1 MKPAKKNRYLQGLLF
16 FLVTCLITTFSAIN
30 YANDTPKVMIDLV
43 EPIFESQ
50 CSDESST
57 GYLDLDGRLNVS
69 VWNIYKQK
77 KRNWRRVLNNLSHSS
92 QLVLLQEA
100 GLSEEMVHFIA
111 SRSLNVAMARAFKLF
126 GTSLGV
132 MNLSDAGAINAC
144 AFHATEPLIR
154 FAKSALVTHYPLS
167 NGESLLVVNLHG
179 INFDWKLTRYT
190 EQFEALSLEL
200 SGHSGPI
207 ILAGDFNTW
216 RKDRFELIAE
226 FARRFDLSE
235 AEYHLDERQ
244 RFFGLAL
251 DHLFYRGLDF
261 HHAESRVTDAS
272 DHNPII
278 AHFTLRTAQQHSE
291 WAK

>member
-1 MKPAKKNRYLQGLLF
+1 MKFVSRTRWLLA
-16 FLVTCLITTFSAIN
+16 LVCFITFSFVLIFSGIN
-30 YANDTPKVMIDLV
+30 QANGTPKVMVNLV
-43 EPIFESQ
+43 EPMFQTQ
-50 CSDESST
+50 CAHPLSS
-57 GYLDLDGRLNVS
+57 GHLDLDGRLNVS

-77 KRNWRRVLNNLSHSS
+77 RKNWKHVLKRLSHSS

-100 GLSEEMVHFIA
+100 GLTTEMVDFIN
-111 SRSLNVAMARAFKLF
+111 SHSLNVAMTKAFKLF

-132 MNLSDAGAINAC
+132 MNLSASPASSAC

-154 FAKSALVTHYPLS
+154 FAKSALITHYPLS
-167 NGESLLVVNLHG
+167 NGETLLVVNLHG
-179 INFDWKLTRYT
+179 INFDWQLARYT

-200 SGHSGPI
+200 GGHSGPI

-216 RKDRFELIAE
+216 RNDRLKLIYD
-226 FARRFDLSE
+226 FAKRFGLSE

-261 HHAESRVTDAS
+261 HHAESKVTDAS

-278 AHFTLRTAQQHSE
+278 AHFTLKS
-291 WAK
+291 

>member
-1 MKPAKKNRYLQGLLF
+1 MKFFSKNRWLPAVVCFIAISFVL
-16 FLVTCLITTFSAIN
+16 TFSGIN
-30 YANDTPKVMIDLV
+30 HANGTPKVMINLV
-43 EPIFESQ
+43 EPIFQTQ
-50 CSDESST
+50 CAHPSPS
-57 GYLDLDGRLNVS
+57 GHLDLDGRLNVS

-77 KRNWRRVLNNLSHSS
+77 RKNWKPVLKRLTHSS

-100 GLSEEMVHFIA
+100 GLTTEMVDFIN
-111 SRSLNVAMARAFKLF
+111 SHSLNVAMAKAFKLF

-132 MNLSDAGAINAC
+132 MNLSVSEASSAC

-167 NGESLLVVNLHG
+167 NGETLLVVNLHG

-200 SGHSGPI
+200 GGHHGPI

-216 RKDRFELIAE
+216 RKDRLKLISE
-226 FARRFDLSE
+226 FAKRFGLSE

-261 HHAESRVTDAS
+261 HHAESKVTDAS

-278 AHFTLRTAQQHSE
+278 AHFTLKS
-291 WAK
+291 

>member
-1 MKPAKKNRYLQGLLF
+1 MKFVSRTRWLLA
-16 FLVTCLITTFSAIN
+16 LVCFITVSFVLIFSGIN
-30 YANDTPKVMIDLV
+30 QANGTPKVMVNLV
-43 EPIFESQ
+43 EPMFQTQ
-50 CSDESST
+50 CAHPLSS
-57 GYLDLDGRLNVS
+57 GHLDLDGRLNVS

-77 KRNWRRVLNNLSHSS
+77 RKNWKHVLKRLSHSS

-100 GLSEEMVHFIA
+100 GLTTEMVDFIN
-111 SRSLNVAMARAFKLF
+111 SHSLNVAMTKAFKLF

-132 MNLSDAGAINAC
+132 MNLSASPASSAC

-154 FAKSALVTHYPLS
+154 FAKSALITHYPLS
-167 NGESLLVVNLHG
+167 NGETLLVVNLHG
-179 INFDWKLTRYT
+179 INFDWKLARYT

-200 SGHSGPI
+200 GGHSGPI

-216 RKDRFELIAE
+216 RNDRLKLIYD
-226 FARRFDLSE
+226 FAKRFGLSE

-244 RFFGLAL
+244 RFFCLAL

-261 HHAESRVTDAS
+261 HHAESKVTDAS

-278 AHFTLRTAQQHSE
+278 AHFTLKS
-291 WAK
+291 

>member
-1 MKPAKKNRYLQGLLF
+1 MKFVSKQRRLLAIVCF
-16 FLVTCLITTFSAIN
+16 IAISFVLTFSGVN
-30 YANDTPKVMIDLV
+30 HANGTPKVMINLV
-43 EPIFESQ
+43 EPIFQTQ
-50 CSDESST
+50 CAHPTAS

-77 KRNWRRVLNNLSHSS
+77 RKNWKPVLKRLSHSS

-100 GLSEEMVHFIA
+100 GLTTEMVDFIN
-111 SRSLNVAMARAFKLF
+111 SHSLNVAMAKAFKLF

-132 MNLSDAGAINAC
+132 MNLSDSGASSAC

-167 NGESLLVVNLHG
+167 NGETLLVVNLHG

-200 SGHSGPI
+200 GGHSGPI

-216 RKDRFELIAE
+216 RNDRLKLISE
-226 FARRFDLSE
+226 FAKRFGLSE

-261 HHAESRVTDAS
+261 HHAESKVTDAS

-278 AHFTLRTAQQHSE
+278 AHFTLKS
-291 WAK
+291 

>member
-1 MKPAKKNRYLQGLLF
+1 MKFVSKTRWLLVSVCF
-16 FLVTCLITTFSAIN
+16 ITISLVLAFSAIN
-30 YANDTPKVMIDLV
+30 HANGTPKVMINLV
-43 EPIFESQ
+43 EPLFQTQ
-50 CSDESST
+50 CSQHSSS

-77 KRNWRRVLNNLSHSS
+77 RKNWKPVLKRLSHSS

-100 GLSEEMVHFIA
+100 GLTTEMVDFIT
-111 SRSLNVAMARAFKLF
+111 SHSLNVAMAKAFKLF

-132 MNLSDAGAINAC
+132 MNLSTTSASSAC

-167 NGESLLVVNLHG
+167 NGETLLVVNLHG

-200 SGHSGPI
+200 GAHTGPI

-216 RKDRFELIAE
+216 RKDRLNLISE
-226 FARRFDLSE
+226 FAKRFGLSE

-251 DHLFYRGLDF
+251 DHLYYRGLDF
-261 HHAESRVTDAS
+261 HHAESKVTDAS

-278 AHFTLRTAQQHSE
+278 AHFTLN
-291 WAK
+291 

>member
-1 MKPAKKNRYLQGLLF
+1 MKFVSRTRWLLA
-16 FLVTCLITTFSAIN
+16 LVCFITVSFVLIFSGIN
-30 YANDTPKVMIDLV
+30 QANGTPKVMVNLV
-43 EPIFESQ
+43 EPMFQTQ
-50 CSDESST
+50 CAHPLSS
-57 GYLDLDGRLNVS
+57 GHLDLDGRLNVS

-77 KRNWRRVLNNLSHSS
+77 RKNWKHVLKRLSHSS

-100 GLSEEMVHFIA
+100 GLTTEMVDFIN
-111 SRSLNVAMARAFKLF
+111 SHSLNVAMTKAFKLF

-132 MNLSDAGAINAC
+132 MNLSASPASSAC

-154 FAKSALVTHYPLS
+154 FAKSALITHYPLS
-167 NGESLLVVNLHG
+167 NGETLLVVNLHG
-179 INFDWKLTRYT
+179 INFDWKLARYT

-200 SGHSGPI
+200 GGHSGPI

-216 RKDRFELIAE
+216 RNDRLKLIYD
-226 FARRFDLSE
+226 FAKRFGLSE

-261 HHAESRVTDAS
+261 HHAESKVTDAS

-278 AHFTLRTAQQHSE
+278 AHFTLKS
-291 WAK
+291 